1 MYLEKL
7 RQKNNR
13 TKNKYLKKYWAKNK
27 SNKIATNC
35 SLSKYKRLTSNKINY
50 MFVLS
55 KNKRKKNIP
64 SDAGHFLR
72 KEIDSKDFENEN
84 LTTKIRRNK
93 EAKPYFLK
101 NFSKRSSNRPNHKLK

>member
-1 MYLEKL
+1 
-7 RQKNNR
+7 
-13 TKNKYLKKYWAKNK
+13 
-27 SNKIATNC
+27 
-35 SLSKYKRLTSNKINY
+35 

-93 EAKPYFLK
+93 KVKPYLLK